1 MSENILTVKNLKVL
15 YATRAGLV
23 KAVDNVSLEVRRG
36 EVLGLV
42 GESGCGKSTLGLSI
56 LRLIPPPGK
65 ITDGQI
71 FFNGEDLLAKTEE
84 EMRSI
89 RGKHI
94 AMVFQD
100 PMTSL
105 DPLFRIGDQMVETIL
120 THEKGTSKKEARERA
135 MEILM
140 KLGIGSERFDD
151 YPHQLSGG
159 MRQRVMIGLALLL
172 NPDLLIADE
181 PTTALDVIVEAQIL
195 DLLKDLRKTYN
206 ITLILITHN
215 MGVVA
220 QLADRVAVMY
230 AGKLVEVGEAMD
242 VFYTPLHPYTE
253 GLLRSIPNIS
263 LEHHKLET
271 MPGSPPDLITPPPG
285 CRFHPRCPYVM
296 EICSREEPPLKSLEE
311 GHLVACWKYA

>member
-159 MRQRVMIGLALLL
+159 MRRRVMIGLALLL

>member
-1 MSENILTVKNLKVL
+1 
-15 YATRAGLV
+15 
-23 KAVDNVSLEVRRG
+23 
-36 EVLGLV
+36 
-42 GESGCGKSTLGLSI
+42 
-56 LRLIPPPGK
+56 
-65 ITDGQI
+65 
-71 FFNGEDLLAKTEE
+71 
-84 EMRSI
+84 
-89 RGKHI
+89 
-94 AMVFQD
+94 
-100 PMTSL
+100 MTSL

-120 THEKGTSKKEARERA
+120 THERGTSKKEARERA
-135 MEILM
+135 MEMLG

-195 DLLKDLRKTYN
+195 DLLKELRKAYN

-230 AGKLVEVGEAMD
+230 AGKLVEVGEATD

-263 LEHHKLET
+263 LEQHELET

-285 CRFHPRCPYVM
+285 CRFHPRCPYAM
-296 EICSREEPPLKSLEE
+296 PICSQEEPATRAPKD
-311 GHLVACWKYA
+311 GHLVSCWKYS

>member
-1 MSENILTVKNLKVL
+1 M
-15 YATRAGLV
+15 
-23 KAVDNVSLEVRRG
+23 
-36 EVLGLV
+36 
-42 GESGCGKSTLGLSI
+42 
-56 LRLIPPPGK
+56 
-65 ITDGQI
+65 
-71 FFNGEDLLAKTEE
+71 
-84 EMRSI
+84 
-89 RGKHI
+89 
-94 AMVFQD
+94 QD
-100 PMTSL
+100 PMTAL
-105 DPLFRIGDQMVETIL
+105 DPVYTVGDQTAETLIFHENMLKEKAMERAVELFREVGIPSPE
-120 THEKGTSKKEARERA
+120 ERV
-135 MEILM
+135 MN
-140 KLGIGSERFDD
+140 
-151 YPHQLSGG
+151 YPHHFSGG
-159 MRQRVMIGLALLL
+159 MRQRVVIAISLSCR
-172 NPDLLIADE
+172 PSLLIADE

-253 GLLRSIPNIS
+253 GLFRSIPNVS

-271 MPGSPPDLITPPPG
+271 MPGSPPDLITPSPG
-285 CRFHPRCPYVM
+285 CRFDPRCPYVM